1 LYILHRP
8 IKIEGFTA
16 FVLIMV
22 CILLK
27 KEEAVQWYKIFSE
40 SRVCMLLIKLNVTG
54 EMLPFVNLFRHS
66 CYG

>member
-27 KEEAVQWYKIFSE
+27 KKRRYSGTKIFSE

-54 EMLPFVNLFRHS
+54 EMLPFVNLFRLS